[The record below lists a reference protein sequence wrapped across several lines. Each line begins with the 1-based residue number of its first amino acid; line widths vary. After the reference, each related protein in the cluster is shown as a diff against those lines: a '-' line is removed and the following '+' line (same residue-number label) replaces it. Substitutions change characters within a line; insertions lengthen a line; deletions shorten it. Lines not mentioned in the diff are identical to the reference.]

1 MKDYSR
7 SERLSSQIHREITG
21 LIRHSLK
28 DPRIGDPSILEVKVT
43 RDLSVAKIYFSLLDG
58 ESSKEV
64 EKALN
69 NSAGFLHRELGKMLQ
84 IRIIPTLR
92 FIYDD
97 TDIKAKAMDA
107 LISDAMKKIKP
118 DDASEH

>member
-7 SERLSSQIHREITG
+7 SERISSQIHREITG
-21 LIRHSLK
+21 LVRHSLK
-28 DPRIGDPSILEVKVT
+28 DPRITDPSILEVRVS

-58 ESSKEV
+58 ENSKEV

-97 TDIKAKAMDA
+97 TDIKAQAMDA
-107 LISDAMKKIKP
+107 LISGVMKKNNP
-118 DDASEH
+118 NNDTDE

>member
-1 MKDYSR
+1 VKEFSR
-7 SERLSSQIHREITG
+7 SERLSSQIHRELTG
-21 LIRHSLK
+21 LVRHSLK

-43 RDLSVAKIYFSLLDG
+43 RDLSVAKVYFSLLDG
-58 ESSKEV
+58 ENSKEV
-64 EKALN
+64 QKALN

-97 TDIKAKAMDA
+97 TDVKAQAMDA
-107 LISDAMKKIKP
+107 LIQDAMKNIKP
-118 DDASEH
+118 DNEADE

>member
-7 SERLSSQIHREITG
+7 SERISSQIHREITG
-21 LIRHSLK
+21 LIRYSLK
-28 DPRIGDPSILEVKVT
+28 DPRIGDPSILEVRVS
-43 RDLSVAKIYFSLLDG
+43 RDLSVAKVYFSLLNG
-58 ESSKEV
+58 ENSKEV

-84 IRIIPTLR
+84 IRIIPQLR

-97 TDIKAKAMDA
+97 TDIKAQAMDA

-118 DDASEH
+118 DNATD